1 MTSSASSTNMV
12 RTLDVLLS
20 RIVFRETRMRVMLS
34 RQMAKA
40 IVDQEREVLDDMI
53 LEYTKRVNRLN
64 MYMGLT

>member
-20 RIVFRETRMRVMLS
+20 RIIFRETRMRVMLN
-34 RQMAKA
+34 RQMTKA
-40 IVDQEREVLDDMI
+40 IVDQEREVLDGMI

>member
-1 MTSSASSTNMV
+1 MTSSASSTNMI